1 MKEGIFI
8 LKQSITNPEADRR
21 MRDSW
26 IHASTWE
33 KGGTYVI
40 RRAKWVERDWKE
52 SGVENITAYELYS
65 IGSRYAGR
73 GVVFVVRGAGVLEP
87 IGGHEGKME
96 KALLALVAALE
107 PSKDKHD
114 ELVWCFQERG
124 ERLHDGAARVL
135 WQLFKAGKLT
145 TDDVRAAMDASDAE
159 VEAEEAAETAKEGET
174 S

>member
-8 LKQSITNPEADRR
+8 LKESITNPEADRR
-21 MRDSW
+21 TRDSW
-26 IHASTWE
+26 RHAPTWE

-40 RRAKWVERDWKE
+40 RRAPWIERDWKE
-52 SGVENITAYELYS
+52 NGVENITAYELRN
-65 IGSRYAGR
+65 IGSRYAG
-73 GVVFVVRGAGVLEP
+73 GVAFVVRGAGVLEP

-96 KALLALVAALE
+96 KALLALAAAFE

-124 ERLHDGAARVL
+124 ERLHDGAASVL
-135 WQLFKAGKLT
+135 WQLFKAGKVT
-145 TDDVRAAMDASDAE
+145 TDDVRGAMDASDAE
-159 VEAEEAAETAKEGET
+159 AEAEETAEAAKKGEV